1 MHDLL
6 VSMQFCMLVAVA
18 VRDIDNSWAAG
29 THNLLAI
36 LTPAYIVWFYLP
48 LSCQYTPISCLFV
61 LDNKLFGAETF
72 YSMLGSCFD
81 LLNISKHQNNAN
93 VVDFHFL
100 VMPWISLTNILCLI
114 FLVMNLW
121 IIQYDYKKCQCSV
134 LIKKWTAGN
143 GFQSLKSSI
152 RVSLLNKQTSQKQ
165 TCMKW

>member
-6 VSMQFCMLVAVA
+6 VSMQFCMLVAV
-18 VRDIDNSWAAG
+18 RDIDSSWAAG

-36 LTPAYIVWFYLP
+36 LTPPTYIVWFYLP
-48 LSCQYTPISCLFV
+48 LSYQYTSIFCLLV
-61 LDNKLFGAETF
+61 LGNKLFGAETF

-100 VMPWISLTNILCLI
+100 AMPWIHLTYILCLI

-121 IIQYDYKKCQCSV
+121 IIQYNYKQMSV
-134 LIKKWTAGN
+134 FCFNQNVDSWKWFSEFKK
-143 GFQSLKSSI
+143 QKSKPSE
-152 RVSLLNKQTSQKQ
+152 
-165 TCMKW
+165 

>member
-18 VRDIDNSWAAG
+18 VRHIDNSWAAG

-36 LTPAYIVWFYLP
+36 LTPAYIVWFYLS

-121 IIQYDYKKCQCSV
+121 IIQYDYKKMSV
-134 LIKKWTAGN
+134 FCFNQKADSWKWFSEFKK
-143 GFQSLKSSI
+143 QQKSKPSE
-152 RVSLLNKQTSQKQ
+152 
-165 TCMKW
+165 

>member
-36 LTPAYIVWFYLP
+36 LTSTYIVWFYLP

-121 IIQYDYKKCQCSV
+121 ISQYDYKKMSV
-134 LIKKWTAGN
+134 FCFNQKADSWKWFSEFKK
-143 GFQSLKSSI
+143 QQKSKPSE
-152 RVSLLNKQTSQKQ
+152 
-165 TCMKW
+165 